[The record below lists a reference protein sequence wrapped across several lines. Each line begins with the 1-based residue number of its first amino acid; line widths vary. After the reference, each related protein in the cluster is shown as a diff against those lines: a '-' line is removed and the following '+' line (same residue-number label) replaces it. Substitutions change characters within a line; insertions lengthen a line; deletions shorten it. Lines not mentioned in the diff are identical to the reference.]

1 MAIVIVVL
9 VFILIFAVLWHQK
22 YVFRLAWQ
30 LPGPLPSLGNN
41 LAWINVSSVI
51 PFFDHLSQIY
61 RSPIR
66 LFIGPKP
73 IIFISDAE
81 NAKVILNSKDCLNK
95 PDQFYKAFRDAL
107 SFDGLITLE
116 GISFPSL

>member
-1 MAIVIVVL
+1 M
-9 VFILIFAVLWHQK
+9 
-22 YVFRLAWQ
+22 
-30 LPGPLPSLGNN
+30 
-41 LAWINVSSVI
+41 
-51 PFFDHLSQIY
+51 Y

-95 PDQFYKAFRDAL
+95 PDQFYKPFREAL
-107 SFDGLITLE
+107 SFDGLVTLE
-116 GISFPSL
+116 GILSQSEFCPFEKVFILRFFLLQPQNGNCIDV